1 MVGNSMRTCKKG
13 LLRLK
18 GSRKCV
24 KGIGKLRKGGLEGYH
39 ATLSLSGRHAV
50 LRTAVAKH
58 GALSVFRKLNAI
70 YVYNKASPKTA
81 ATFLTDRNWIKATF
95 M

>member
-1 MVGNSMRTCKKG
+1 MRTCKKG

-39 ATLSLSGRHAV
+39 AVMPLSERHAV
-50 LRTAVAKH
+50 LRKAVAKH

-70 YVYNKASPKTA
+70 YVYNKASPKTSGI
-81 ATFLTDRNWIKATF
+81 FLADRNWIKATY
-95 M
+95 MH

>member
-1 MVGNSMRTCKKG
+1 MRTCKKG

-24 KGIGKLRKGGLEGYH
+24 KGIGKLRKGDLLGYH
-39 ATLSLSGRHAV
+39 ATLSSGERHTI
-50 LRTAVAKH
+50 LRKAVAKF

-81 ATFLTDRNWIKATF
+81 ATFLADRNWIKATF

>member
-1 MVGNSMRTCKKG
+1 MRTCKKG

-24 KGIGKLRKGGLEGYH
+24 KGIGKLRKGDLLGYH
-39 ATLSLSGRHAV
+39 ATLPSGERHTI
-50 LRTAVAKH
+50 LRKAVAKH

-81 ATFLTDRNWIKATF
+81 TTFLTDRNWIKATF

>member
-1 MVGNSMRTCKKG
+1 MRTCKKG
-13 LLRLK
+13 LIRLK
-18 GSRKCV
+18 GTRKCV

-39 ATLSLSGRHAV
+39 AALPLTQRHTI
-50 LRTAVAKH
+50 LQKAVAKH

-70 YVYNKASPKTA
+70 YVYNKIRAPTTG
-81 ATFLTDRNWIKATF
+81 ATFLADRNWIQRTF

>member
-1 MVGNSMRTCKKG
+1 MRTCKKG
-13 LLRLK
+13 LIRLK

-39 ATLSLSGRHAV
+39 ATLSSGERHAI
-50 LRTAVAKH
+50 LRKAVAKH

-70 YVYNKASPKTA
+70 YVYNKASSPSSA
-81 ATFLTDRNWIKATF
+81 ATFLADRNWIKATF

>member
-1 MVGNSMRTCKKG
+1 MRTCKKG
-13 LLRLK
+13 LVRLR
-18 GSRKCV
+18 GTRKCV

-39 ATLSLSGRHAV
+39 ASLSLTKRHAI
-50 LRTAVAKH
+50 LHKAVAKH

-70 YVYNKASPKTA
+70 YVYTKIRAPTTA
-81 ATFLTDRNWIKATF
+81 AVFLADRNWIRRY

>member
-1 MVGNSMRTCKKG
+1 MRTCKKG
-13 LLRLK
+13 LIRLK
-18 GSRKCV
+18 GTRKCV

-39 ATLSLSGRHAV
+39 ATLPLTQRHAI
-50 LRTAVAKH
+50 LQKAVAKH

-70 YVYNKASPKTA
+70 YVYNRVSSPSSS
-81 ATFLTDRNWIKATF
+81 ATFLADRNWIQRTF

>member
-1 MVGNSMRTCKKG
+1 MRTCKKG
-13 LLRLK
+13 LLQLK
-18 GSRKCV
+18 GTRKCV

-39 ATLSLSGRHAV
+39 ATLPLSER
-50 LRTAVAKH
+50 RTILQKAVAKH

-70 YVYNKASPKTA
+70 YIYNKASSPSSSV
-81 ATFLTDRNWIKATF
+81 TFLADRNWVKRTF